1 MKCRYKYTERAYNS
15 CDTRPLHM
23 VLLPNDIKYNIVD
36 LETVPTVTHDHLSTP
51 TVFFFIVSNMKI
63 EEFISADYQERRT
76 QGDITYGLTELMK
89 LLARHFQELF

>member
-36 LETVPTVTHDHLSTP
+36 LETVPTVTHDPFRMLSTP
-51 TVFFFIVSNMKI
+51 TVFF
-63 EEFISADYQERRT
+63 
-76 QGDITYGLTELMK
+76 
-89 LLARHFQELF
+89 LLFPT